1 MRVETTET
9 PKITQAI
16 YYHKKLFFN
25 RARLQVQW
33 EEVPEADHYEIRV
46 TKKNGESKIYKDSD
60 TALFVYEGSD
70 DFVQDVHKKRQC
82 RGQGVTERMECIVHG
97 LTKRLSVAIHCINT

>member
-1 MRVETTET
+1 MIKDYFNRNPIEIETTKT

-46 TKKNGESKIYKDSD
+46 TKKNGESKIYKIP
-60 TALFVYEGSD
+60 T
-70 DFVQDVHKKRQC
+70 R
-82 RGQGVTERMECIVHG
+82 
-97 LTKRLSVAIHCINT
+97 HCSCMRVPMILLQNV